1 MQDSSSND
9 DMEVDNARPRR
20 IMTAAQKAAATRVR
34 NRALQEEADMR
45 LLAQTGGFLMPSGP
59 SSFNVLV

>member
-9 DMEVDNARPRR
+9 EMEVDNARPRR
-20 IMTAAQKAAATRVR
+20 IMTAVQKAAATRMR

-45 LLAQTGGFLMPSGP
+45 LLAQTGGLLTPSGP
-59 SSFNVLV
+59 ISFNVLV